1 MIRKLFLVLAVL
13 ALVVLTTPG
22 PAHGRDGGPDGHGHH
37 GHHRRHHI
45 HHFIGVIYTPFPYG
59 PPCWEEGHWIG
70 QRYMDRYGHSIYAP
84 VWVPPHW
91 GWHTLGLADAVTL
104 VLLFLLGVFLLG
116 LLVGLTHMWW
126 RARQDR
132 LEQESEEG
140 VSATNARS
148 ADPRAGHGSR

>member
-22 PAHGRDGGPDGHGHH
+22 PAHGRG
-37 GHHRRHHI
+37 
-45 HHFIGVIYTPFPYG
+45 PFPYG

>member
-13 ALVVLTTPG
+13 ALIVLTTPG
-22 PAHGRDGGPDGHGHH
+22 PAHGRG
-37 GHHRRHHI
+37 
-45 HHFIGVIYTPFPYG
+45 PFPYG

>member
-22 PAHGRDGGPDGHGHH
+22 PAHGRG
-37 GHHRRHHI
+37 
-45 HHFIGVIYTPFPYG
+45 PFPYG

-126 RARQDR
+126 RARQHR

>member
-22 PAHGRDGGPDGHGHH
+22 PAHGRG
-37 GHHRRHHI
+37 
-45 HHFIGVIYTPFPYG
+45 PFPYG

-70 QRYMDRYGHSIYAP
+70 QRHMDRSGHSIYAP

-91 GWHTLGLADAVTL
+91 DWHTLGLDDAVTL
-104 VLLFLLGVFLLG
+104 VLLLLLGVFLLG